1 MSHFEHQVTDE
12 LHGFSCVFFFFFLT
26 LQVKGADNAYM
37 ELFATFKT
45 LEIFLNVNSHT
56 LIKPEMY
63 VP

>member
-1 MSHFEHQVTDE
+1 MNCVV
-12 LHGFSCVFFFFFLT
+12 LVVFFFFFFLN

-45 LEIFLNVNSHT
+45 LEIFLNVNSHI

-63 VP
+63 VA